1 MELEITYIRTY
12 ATNDGYVS
20 SGEVKHDIVSVDK
33 DIDMNKPTEAIWYSI
48 EPFAREQILANLDK
62 NNIISIREV
71 SYGLRY

>member
-1 MELEITYIRTY
+1 MELEITYISTY
-12 ATNDGYVS
+12 ATNDGYGYVS

-48 EPFAREQILANLDK
+48 EPFAKEQILTNLDK

-71 SYGLRY
+71 SNGQ